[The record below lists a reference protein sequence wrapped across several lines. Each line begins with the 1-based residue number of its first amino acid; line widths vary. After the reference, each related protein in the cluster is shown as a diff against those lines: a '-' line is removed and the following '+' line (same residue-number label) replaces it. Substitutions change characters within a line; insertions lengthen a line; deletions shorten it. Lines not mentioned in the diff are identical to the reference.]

1 MSTRTPGP
9 WRWDRHPHSWP
20 NCDRPSEGDHVP
32 ILYKDDEGLDRPDP
46 GIRVAS
52 FSDTPW
58 HKASE
63 LATFI
68 VEACNAHDTLTA
80 ENEALRE
87 ALLACIT
94 DEGAHCYQTGSVH
107 ALDCRIK
114 GINAEARAA
123 LALADG
129 AK

>member
-1 MSTRTPGP
+1 MTARTPGP

-20 NCDRPSEGDHVP
+20 NCDRPSEVNHVP

-52 FSDTPW
+52 FSDTPR

-87 ALLACIT
+87 ALMDIVEIAS
-94 DEGAHCYQTGSVH
+94 HRWR
-107 ALDCRIK
+107 ALPHGTPEKDRLEK
-114 GINAEARAA
+114 ARAA
-123 LALADG
+123 LAKDG
-129 AK
+129 A

>member
-1 MSTRTPGP
+1 MSARTPGP

-63 LATFI
+63 LAIFI
-68 VEACNAHDTLTA
+68 VEACNAHDALTA
-80 ENEALRE
+80 DNAALRK
-87 ALLACIT
+87 ALTRMVNAYQDEIT
-94 DEGAHCYQTGSVH
+94 RANNDVPLTS
-107 ALDCRIK
+107 
-114 GINAEARAA
+114 AA
-123 LALADG
+123 LYQARSALAKGG
-129 AK
+129 AE